1 MLSPVYTWSLTA
13 IAILTAVAL
22 LWVWRRFSN
31 RDRIALAK
39 RQTRARL
46 YAMRLYADDPRLI
59 FRTQGELLSWTLRY
73 LAAMQRPMALAIVP
87 LFVLC
92 LQLDDVYGHR
102 LPGPGEAAVVTAQFA
117 GNADV
122 PTPAAKLEGRGVMVE
137 SPAVRIPERSQVCWR
152 VRAMGGASGS
162 LVLHVGGTSTSKAF
176 ECGHNWGRPPRIE
189 VACPAAS
196 LDVLGYAMD
205 WPVWFLL
212 VSLLAMLAL
221 RKRFDV
227 VL

>member
-1 MLSPVYTWSLTA
+1 MLSAPYTWSLTA

-31 RDRIALAK
+31 PDRIALAK
-39 RQTRARL
+39 RQTHARL

-59 FRTQGELLSWTLRY
+59 FRTQGQLFSWTLRY
-73 LAAMQRPMALAIVP
+73 LAAMLRPMALAIVP
-87 LFVLC
+87 MFVLC
-92 LQLDDVYGHR
+92 LQLDNVYGHR

-122 PTPAAKLEGRGVMVE
+122 LTLAAKLEGRGVIVE
-137 SPAVRIPERSQVCWR
+137 SPAVRIPARSQVCWR
-152 VRAMGGASGS
+152 VRGIGGASGS
-162 LVLHVGGTSTSKAF
+162 LVLHVDGTAISKAF
-176 ECGHNWGRPPRIE
+176 ACGHNWGWPPRIE

-196 LDVLGYAMD
+196 LDVFGYAID

-221 RKRFDV
+221 RKRLGV

>member
-1 MLSPVYTWSLTA
+1 MLSAGYTWSLTGIAAATA
-13 IAILTAVAL
+13 IAL

-31 RDRIALAK
+31 QDRIALAK

-59 FRTQGELLSWTLRY
+59 FRTQGQLLRWTLRY
-73 LAAMQRPMALAIVP
+73 LAAMLRPMAVATVP
-87 LFVLC
+87 LLVLC
-92 LQLDDVYGHR
+92 VQLDNVYGHR

-117 GNADV
+117 GSVDV
-122 PTPAAKLEGRGVMVE
+122 LTLAAELEGRGVIVE
-137 SPAVRIPERSQVCWR
+137 GPAVRIPERRQVCWR
-152 VRAMGGASGS
+152 VRAGAGASGR
-162 LVLHVGGTSTSKAF
+162 LVLQVDGTTISKAF

-189 VACPAAS
+189 VACPATS
-196 LDVLGYAMD
+196 LDVFGYAMD

-221 RKRFDV
+221 RKRFGV
-227 VL
+227 VV